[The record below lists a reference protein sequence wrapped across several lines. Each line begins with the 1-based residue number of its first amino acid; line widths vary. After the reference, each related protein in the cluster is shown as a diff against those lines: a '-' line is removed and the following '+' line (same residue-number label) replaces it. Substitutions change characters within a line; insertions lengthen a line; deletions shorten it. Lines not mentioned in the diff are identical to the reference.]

1 MLADLALVGCYN
13 MSYMPSFAERNRV
26 MLASAKRNL
35 AAMAF
40 FGLTEHQKVIRCP
53 VAEIQ
58 SILPQQIVTV
68 SNHSN
73 RRYAVCLHSRG
84 A

>member
-13 MSYMPSFAERNRV
+13 TSYMPSLAERNHV

-40 FGLTEHQKVIRCP
+40 FGLTEHQKVFECAI
-53 VAEIQ
+53 A
-58 SILPQQIVTV
+58 
-68 SNHSN
+68 
-73 RRYAVCLHSRG
+73 
-84 A
+84 

>member
-13 MSYMPSFAERNRV
+13 MSYMPSPAERNRV

-40 FGLTEHQKVIRCP
+40 FGLTEHQKVIKCA
-53 VAEIQ
+53 VAEVQ
-58 SILPQQIVTV
+58 SILPHHIVTV

-73 RRYAVCLHSRG
+73 RRYDVHLHSRG

>member
-13 MSYMPSFAERNRV
+13 MSYMPSLAERNRV

-40 FGLTEHQKVIRCP
+40 FGLTEHQKVIKCA
-53 VAEIQ
+53 VAEMHG
-58 SILPQQIVTV
+58 ILPPQIVTV

-73 RRYAVCLHSRG
+73 GRYAVRLHSRG

>member
-1 MLADLALVGCYN
+1 MLLLSLFSLPNCVICNLYRQTRMLADLALVGCYN
-13 MSYMPSFAERNRV
+13 RSYMPSDAERNRV

-40 FGLTEHQKVIRCP
+40 FGLTEHQKV
-53 VAEIQ
+53 VK
-58 SILPQQIVTV
+58 
-68 SNHSN
+68 
-73 RRYAVCLHSRG
+73 YAV

>member
-13 MSYMPSFAERNRV
+13 MSYMPSHAERNRV

-40 FGLTEHQKVIRCP
+40 FGLTEHQKVI
-53 VAEIQ
+53 
-58 SILPQQIVTV
+58 T
-68 SNHSN
+68 
-73 RRYAVCLHSRG
+73 YAV
-84 A
+84 AKV